1 MNVFLTG
8 ASGFI
13 GNALRLDLE
22 KKNINVTCLFRR
34 PPAGP
39 PGKNASGTP
48 RFLVEQWDAHT
59 DFSQYLAH
67 TDVLI
72 HAAGCAHMPT
82 RSDYDRLE
90 MFLDVNVYATK
101 NLALQAARSGVRRF
115 VYISSA
121 AVMGRSNNNRP
132 PFCETDAPA
141 PYNSYTL
148 SKHKAEQV
156 LETIAEKT
164 GMEVV
169 ILRPPLVYGP
179 GVKANFLKLLD
190 LAYIGLPLPF
200 GGIHNARSFI
210 CLDNLVDAAATCAV
224 HAHAGSR
231 TFLVSDGPSMS
242 TPQLMS
248 HISAGMG
255 KKPGMFFF
263 PPSLA
268 RSVLTFLGKKG
279 IYDRLWGDM
288 ALETKKIRKVL
299 GWQPRTGPEAG
310 IAQTAA
316 WYVNK
321 KKQQGRVP

>member
-1 MNVFLTG
+1 MNIFLTG

-13 GNALRLDLE
+13 GNALRPALK
-22 KKNINVTCLFRR
+22 KKNLNVTCLFRR
-34 PPAGP
+34 PPAHP
-39 PGKNASGTP
+39 PGKNVSGTP
-48 RFLVEQWDAHT
+48 CFLVEKWDAHT
-59 DFSQYLAH
+59 DFRRYLAQ
-67 TDVLI
+67 TDVVI

-82 RSDYDRLE
+82 ASDYDMLE
-90 MFLDVNVYATK
+90 TFFDVNVYATK
-101 NLALQAARSGVRRF
+101 NLALQAARMGVRRF

-121 AVMGRSNNNRP
+121 SVMGRTNNDRR

-148 SKHKAEQV
+148 SKYKAEQV
-156 LETIAEKT
+156 LETIDEKT

-179 GVKANFLKLLD
+179 GVKANFFKLLD
-190 LAYIGLPLPF
+190 LAYTGLPLPF
-200 GGIHNARSFI
+200 AGIHNARSFI
-210 CLDNLVDAAATCAV
+210 GLDNLVDAIAMCAV
-224 HAHAGSR
+224 HPHAGSR
-231 TFLVSDGPSMS
+231 TFLVSDGSPMS
-242 TPQLMS
+242 TPQLLT

-268 RSVLTFLGKKG
+268 RSVLTFLEKKG

-288 ALETKKIRKVL
+288 ALETKKIRNMLDWHPK
-299 GWQPRTGPEAG
+299 TGPEAG

-316 WYVNK
+316 WYVNQK
-321 KKQQGRVP
+321 KKQH